1 MRKLI
6 TTEVA
11 LKMNWTG
18 KRGKV
23 GLATMDLKNVVF
35 GQYIMRRGPNSNCMD
50 RQQLNFVL
58 IVYTVS
64 QKKAHQ
70 IWQANS
76 YSFDKP

>member
-1 MRKLI
+1 MLSSAGGSSVTETARRVMRKLI

-35 GQYIMRRGPNSNCMD
+35 G
-50 RQQLNFVL
+50 
-58 IVYTVS
+58 
-64 QKKAHQ
+64 
-70 IWQANS
+70 
-76 YSFDKP
+76 